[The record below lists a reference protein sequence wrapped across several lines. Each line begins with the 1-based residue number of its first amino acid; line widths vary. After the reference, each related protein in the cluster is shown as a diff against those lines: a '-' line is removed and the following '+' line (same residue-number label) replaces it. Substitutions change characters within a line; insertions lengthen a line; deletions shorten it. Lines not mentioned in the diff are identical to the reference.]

1 TTFYPMLHA
10 SRLARGRSLFA
21 EVDCPELEA
30 GKYGSV
36 PALETAVAYDEEK
49 GEAAVFAVNRSLDE
63 DMDLAIKLSGYGKPV
78 KTEHIAL
85 RCSDL
90 KAVNSADR
98 PDAVLP
104 EIISPDK
111 KTVLSKHSWNVIRF
125 SY

>member
-1 TTFYPMLHA
+1 MLRSSVSCEEYNA
-10 SRLARGRSLFA
+10 GR
-21 EVDCPELEA
+21 
-30 GKYGSV
+30 YGSV
-36 PALETAVAYDEEK
+36 PYLESVVTVDEEK
-49 GEAAVFAVNRSLDE
+49 RQITVLAVNRSLDE